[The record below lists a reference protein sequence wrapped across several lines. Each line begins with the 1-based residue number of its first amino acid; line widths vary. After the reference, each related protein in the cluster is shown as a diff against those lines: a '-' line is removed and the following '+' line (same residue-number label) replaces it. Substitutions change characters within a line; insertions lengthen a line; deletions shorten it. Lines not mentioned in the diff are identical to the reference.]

1 MSGTA
6 THRPRLPD
14 FIGVGTQRAGTTWLF
29 SALSR
34 DPSYWMPLYKELD
47 FFFPGRSPEVERDRL
62 RVFHQLFG
70 RMLQAGAVD
79 PDALRHLAHVSLPE
93 EHDLDWYRELFAP
106 AGPRCTGD
114 ISPSYFLLDEAGV
127 ARVAATLP
135 RARAVMVLR
144 DPLDRALSAW
154 RFKMS
159 KGHWAEGMPEDE
171 LVATLTTGNA
181 GRFAAYAEAVA
192 RWERHFAGRIGIF
205 FYDGLQRSPQ
215 QHLAAI
221 SRFLRRP
228 ASVPPLTAKVNAVR
242 RQETQL
248 PPAVA
253 AAIAPVFRAQLGDLP
268 DRFPDPVGRW
278 AARLDRVAESGEL
291 S

>member
-1 MSGTA
+1 MSRRPV
-6 THRPRLPD
+6 HQPRLPD

-47 FFFPGRSPEVERDRL
+47 FFTPERSEWVERDRL

-70 RMLQAGAVD
+70 RMLKAGAVD
-79 PDALRHLAHVSLPE
+79 PEALRHLAHVSLTEPQ
-93 EHDLDWYRELFAP
+93 DLAWYRGLFAP

-159 KGHWAEGMPEDE
+159 KGHWAVDMSDDE
-171 LVATLTTGNA
+171 LIATLTTGNA
-181 GRFAAYAEAVA
+181 GRFADYAAAVG

-205 FYDGLQRSPQ
+205 FYEGLQHSPQ
-215 QHLAAI
+215 DHLASI
-221 SRFLRRP
+221 SHFLRRP
-228 ASVPPLTAKVNAVR
+228 ASAPPPTAKVNSVR
-242 RQETQL
+242 RRETRL

-253 AAIAPVFRAQLGDLP
+253 AAVAPIFRERLGDLP
-268 DRFPDPVGRW
+268 DRFPDPVGAW
-278 AARLDRVAESGEL
+278 AARLDRVAETGEL
-291 S
+291 A